1 MPCEKSWR
9 PASLSD
15 SWWQSFSYGL
25 LLHYGDFQ
33 PVDKLAFCGWKALWK
48 SLAKQRSKLGEVL
61 LAVSLQL
68 LLLLNWCSGS
78 PQWEIATLCVFSVC
92 WVLWCRWSYTSCSQL
107 VQMLEASELMKAAG
121 KVNGMWELCTPASD
135 LAVDSYFCVS
145 AWALGHVVFI
155 PLVFSVPM
163 FWFTETWCLYGVRE
177 DREVLDSV
185 LTEVSSPA
193 TGGACEQKNYMGS
206 YSTILI
212 VSRMICLL
220 ISWWFFFLSF
230 FCHLPLMISLLCFY
244 CRLVILFTDEL
255 GHISHW
261 RAIIAGSLAG
271 MVATV
276 VTYPTD
282 VIKTRLIVQNRLEP
296 SYEGILHAFYK
307 IYHQEGLL
315 ALYRGVTPAI
325 LGKIILGK
333 MT

>member
-1 MPCEKSWR
+1 M
-9 PASLSD
+9 
-15 SWWQSFSYGL
+15 
-25 LLHYGDFQ
+25 
-33 PVDKLAFCGWKALWK
+33 
-48 SLAKQRSKLGEVL
+48 
-61 LAVSLQL
+61 
-68 LLLLNWCSGS
+68 
-78 PQWEIATLCVFSVC
+78 
-92 WVLWCRWSYTSCSQL
+92 
-107 VQMLEASELMKAAG
+107 
-121 KVNGMWELCTPASD
+121 
-135 LAVDSYFCVS
+135 
-145 AWALGHVVFI
+145 
-155 PLVFSVPM
+155 
-163 FWFTETWCLYGVRE
+163 YGVRE

-193 TGGACEQKNYMGS
+193 TGGACEQNNYMGS